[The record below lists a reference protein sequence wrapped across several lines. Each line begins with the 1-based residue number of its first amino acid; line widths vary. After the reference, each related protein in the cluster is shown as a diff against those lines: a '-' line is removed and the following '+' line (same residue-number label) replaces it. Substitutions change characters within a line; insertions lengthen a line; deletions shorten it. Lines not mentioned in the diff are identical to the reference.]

1 MDVISSLSHNLM
13 HVKSA
18 VKQLPMENECVSS
31 HNKFNHR
38 ELKETSSNNC
48 TFTEMCLKLQKG
60 FWCVWLFPPH
70 TYVQAASESD
80 KDLTWY
86 LISADVLT
94 NTSASML
101 SHMVGAISDSGV
113 GTTLSK
119 HMLQFCITI
128 KRKNICYS
136 DKLRQNKTDM

>member
-1 MDVISSLSHNLM
+1 MVIPCSY
-13 HVKSA
+13 
-18 VKQLPMENECVSS
+18 
-31 HNKFNHR
+31 
-38 ELKETSSNNC
+38 KEASTD
-48 TFTEMCLKLQKG
+48 
-60 FWCVWLFPPH
+60 
-70 TYVQAASESD
+70 VQAASESD

-101 SHMVGAISDSGV
+101 SDMVGAISDSGV

-128 KRKNICYS
+128 KRKPLLFRQTNS
-136 DKLRQNKTDM
+136 DKTKLLCELSPFCDYNKF